1 MREKGSKVG
10 KRKKKRKKGEREE
23 KKGTKNR
30 GMVGKKRAIGGNRD
44 DLVVGQWE
52 AKKMILS

>member
-44 DLVVGQWE
+44 DLVVGQ
-52 AKKMILS
+52 